1 MPPEDTDII
10 DFTRRLIRKH
20 RVEASVGSM
29 CKRFGDEGFVELT
42 GTIGYYTLLPM
53 TVKPC
58 ELAAAA
64 GAAVLQV

>member
-1 MPPEDTDII
+1 
-10 DFTRRLIRKH
+10 
-20 RVEASVGSM
+20 M